1 MSQKHRDNSDPLDL
15 RRQFLLEFCFFT
27 RFPFSHETCDR
38 RHPCLGYTVCS
49 HYPRLDVS
57 IHRRFRVI
65 CLGLLDVSIPTLL
78 DWSSVR

>member
-1 MSQKHRDNSDPLDL
+1 MRRRFPPYKLTTESFFLNSD
-15 RRQFLLEFCFFT
+15 FLLA
-27 RFPFSHETCDR
+27 SHETCDR

-65 CLGLLDVSIPTLL
+65 CLGLLDVSILTLL
-78 DWSSVR
+78 DWSSFR